1 MAADTSRPEPAAARP
16 WDRARGDLQLGL
28 GALVVTALSLLL
40 TPGDSALT
48 LLGWQLPPLC
58 LSQIVLDRACFGCG
72 MTRSF
77 TYMGHLDLDGAWRLH
92 KLGPAL
98 YVLVA
103 AQIPYRAWRVA
114 RTLRLVGAPR
124 PPAVS

>member
-1 MAADTSRPEPAAARP
+1 MAADTSRPEPVAARP
-16 WDRARGDLQLGL
+16 WAQARGDLQLGL
-28 GALVVTALSLLL
+28 GALVVTVLSLSL

-48 LLGWQLPPLC
+48 LFGWELPPLC
-58 LSQIVLDRACFGCG
+58 LSRILLDRECFGCG

-92 KLGPAL
+92 KLGPLL
-98 YVLVA
+98 YLLVA

-114 RTLRLVGAPR
+114 RALRSGGAPP